1 MADIQ
6 MPQLGE
12 TVTEGTITKWF
23 KQIGEQ
29 VAEDEPLFEVS
40 TDKVDS
46 EVPSPVSGVLSEILV
61 QEGDTVDV
69 GVVLARIGD
78 AAAGGG
84 EAPAAEQAPAEAEAP
99 AEAAAPA
106 EEAPAQAPGAEQ
118 APAASPAP
126 AEAPA
131 AEAPAAEAPAA
142 EAPAAEAPAAQAP
155 AAEADAA
162 EAPAADA
169 PAAAAAAGA
178 PAADAPAAA
187 AAEPPA
193 AAPAAAQPAPA
204 AASAPAA
211 APPAE
216 GEPGANGRLL
226 SPVVRRLISE
236 NNLDPGAIPGTGP
249 GGRITRNDVLAV
261 LDQGGGAAAA
271 QAPAPAA
278 APSEAPAT
286 APAPTAAPAQ
296 PAAPAPAPAAP
307 AAAPQPVARAGERD
321 TTIPH
326 TNIRRRTAEHMIR
339 SKQTSAHVYASIE
352 VDFEGVERVRSAE
365 REAFKAAEG
374 FGLTYLPFI
383 SRAVIDAIR
392 DYPEVNASF
401 GENELIVHN
410 YVNLGIAVDLD
421 FKGLMVP
428 VIHDADGKRLR
439 ALARE
444 VSDLARRARSKQ
456 LGPDD
461 IAGGTFTITN
471 AGPFGTTLTLPVINQ
486 PQVAIVSTD
495 GVKRRP
501 VVVDLP
507 DGSEGIAIHSVGNIT
522 LTWDHRAF
530 DGAYAASF
538 LRQVKEI
545 IETRDWAP
553 ELA

>member
-23 KQIGEQ
+23 KQVGEQ

-61 QEGDTVDV
+61 PEGETVDV

-78 AAAGGG
+78 ASAGEG
-84 EAPAAEQAPAEAEAP
+84 EAPAAEQAPAEPEVPAPAGAAAQPEAP
-99 AEAAAPA
+99 AEPEA
-106 EEAPAQAPGAEQ
+106 EAEPVSGAE
-118 APAASPAP
+118 SV
-126 AEAPA
+126 AEQP
-131 AEAPAAEAPAA
+131 EPRQEPS
-142 EAPAAEAPAAQAP
+142 EAPAAQAP
-155 AAEADAA
+155 AAAT
-162 EAPAADA
+162 
-169 PAAAAAAGA
+169 
-178 PAADAPAAA
+178 
-187 AAEPPA
+187 
-193 AAPAAAQPAPA
+193 PAPE
-204 AASAPAA
+204 APAA
-211 APPAE
+211 APPAPATE
-216 GEPGANGRLL
+216 GAPASNGRLL

-236 NNLDPGAIPGTGP
+236 NNLDPAAIVGTGP
-249 GGRITRNDVLAV
+249 GGRITRNDVLTV
-261 LDQGGGAAAA
+261 LDQGGAV
-271 QAPAPAA
+271 AA
-278 APSEAPAT
+278 AP
-286 APAPTAAPAQ
+286 AAPAQ
-296 PAAPAPAPAAP
+296 PVAPAQPAPAQPAPAQPAVPAAAPAPTPAAQP
-307 AAAPQPVARAGERD
+307 AARAGERD
-321 TTIPH
+321 TSIAH

-352 VDFEGVERVRSAE
+352 VDFEGVERVRSAG
-365 REAFKAAEG
+365 REEFKAAEG
-374 FGLTYLPFI
+374 FSLTYLPFI
-383 SRAVIDAIR
+383 SRAVVDAIR
-392 DYPEVNASF
+392 EYPEVNASF

-444 VSDLARRARSKQ
+444 ISDLARRARGKQ

-471 AGPFGTTLTLPVINQ
+471 AGPFGTTLTLPIINQ

-501 VVVDLP
+501 VVIDLP
-507 DGSEGIAIHSVGNIT
+507 DGSEGIAIHSVGTIT

-538 LRQVKEI
+538 LREIKEI